1 MISLLNPF
9 RYIIIQEVYSKGR
22 KMRTSKILAIL
33 AVIGLLTTGSYANTN
48 GSTLSKPSQKVQ
60 SLITKYKLNSVD
72 FNYVKK
78 VIAKGTRNTAKAI
91 LIDARPEAKYKKST
105 IPSSINIPDTK
116 FDEYI
121 VLLKD
126 TPKDKELIVYC
137 GGYKCAKSP
146 KVAGMLIK
154 KGFTNVKVYPAGE
167 PEWIKKS
174 YKEVDAIVLKSA
186 YENNSALIVDARPYK
201 KFLQETIPGSISI
214 PDTKLDK
221 LIGRFPFNKDEK
233 IIVFCGGFKCAKS
246 HIVAK
251 KLVSLDYKN
260 VSVYAA
266 GLPAWKKLNLPTTVK
281 GKKVQV
287 KSEVKKKMFSN
298 NGLKLGADE
307 GSVDGEWFK
316 KLVLENKVP
325 SYVQIVDV
333 TAADEFKAG
342 HIRGAVNIEAANFK
356 ADEFYK
362 KLPKNKTIVFNCTA
376 GGRSIEAWT
385 KLNEAK
391 IDVSEIF
398 YFDANID
405 CIGNKCKIE
414 ANEPLD

>member
-1 MISLLNPF
+1 M
-9 RYIIIQEVYSKGR
+9 K
-22 KMRTSKILAIL
+22 TSKFLVSL
-33 AVIGLLTTGSYANTN
+33 AVVGLLATGSYANIGEN
-48 GSTLSKPSQKVQ
+48 TLSVPSPKVQ
-60 SLITKYKLNSVD
+60 SLINKYKLTSVD
-72 FNYVKK
+72 FNYVNTI
-78 VIAKGTRNTAKAI
+78 IAKGTRSTAKAI

-116 FDEYI
+116 FEEY
-121 VLLKD
+121 VSLLKD

-174 YKEVDAIVLKSA
+174 YKEVDSIVLKSA

-201 KFLQETIPGSISI
+201 KFLQETVPGAISI

-221 LIGRFPFNKDEK
+221 LVGRFPFNKEEK
-233 IIVFCGGFKCAKS
+233 IIVFCGGFKCVKS

-251 KLVSLDYKN
+251 KLISLGYKN

-266 GLPAWKKLNLPTTVK
+266 GLPAWKKENLPTTAQN
-281 GKKVQV
+281 KKTL
-287 KSEVKKKMFSN
+287 VKKESKKLEFSQ
-298 NGLKLGADE
+298 NGLKLGVDE
-307 GSVDGEWFK
+307 GSVDGEWLK
-316 KLVLENKVP
+316 KLILENKVP
-325 SYVQIVDV
+325 SFIQIVDV
-333 TAADEFKAG
+333 TATDEFKGG
-342 HIRGAVNIEAANFK
+342 HLKGAINIEAANFK
-356 ADEFYK
+356 AEEFYK

-376 GGRSIEAWT
+376 GGRSIEAWA
-385 KLNEAK
+385 KLKDAK
-391 IDVSEIF
+391 INVSEIF

-405 CIGNKCKIE
+405 CIANECKIE
-414 ANEPLD
+414 VNEPLD

>member
-1 MISLLNPF
+1 M
-9 RYIIIQEVYSKGR
+9 K
-22 KMRTSKILAIL
+22 TSKFLASI
-33 AVIGLLTTGSYANTN
+33 AVVGLLTTGSLANTSDN
-48 GSTLSKPSQKVQ
+48 TLINKASPNVQ
-60 SLITKYKLNSVD
+60 LLINKYKLHSVD
-72 FNYVKK
+72 FDYVQK
-78 VIAKGTRNTAKAI
+78 VIGKGTRSSAKAI

-116 FDEYI
+116 FDEYV

-174 YKEVDAIVLKSA
+174 YKEVDTLVLKSA

-201 KFLQETIPGSISI
+201 MFLKETVPGAISI

-221 LIGRFPFNKDEK
+221 YIGRFPINKDEK
-233 IIVFCGGFKCAKS
+233 IIIFCGGYKCAKS
-246 HIVAK
+246 HNVAK
-251 KLVSLDYKN
+251 KLISLDYKN
-260 VSVYAA
+260 VSVYSA
-266 GLPAWKKLNLPTTVK
+266 GLPTWKKENLPTTAQSNKTTVK
-281 GKKVQV
+281 T
-287 KSEVKKKMFSN
+287 EVKKKLFSN
-298 NGLKLGADE
+298 NGLKLGVDE
-307 GSVDGEWFK
+307 GSVDGEWLK
-316 KLVLENKVP
+316 KLLLENKVP
-325 SYVQIVDV
+325 SYIQIVDV
-333 TAADEFKAG
+333 TAADEFKLG
-342 HIRGAVNIEAANFK
+342 HLNGAINIEAANLK
-356 ADEFYK
+356 ADELLA

-391 IDVSEIF
+391 FDVSEIF
-398 YFDANID
+398 YLDANID
-405 CIGNKCKIE
+405 CKGNNCKIE
-414 ANEPLD
+414 VNEPLD

>member
-1 MISLLNPF
+1 MKTNKFLLS
-9 RYIIIQEVYSKGR
+9 IV
-22 KMRTSKILAIL
+22 
-33 AVIGLLTTGSYANTN
+33 VIGLLTTGCVANTSAN
-48 GSTLSKPSQKVQ
+48 TLTKPSPKVQ
-60 SLITKYKLNSVD
+60 LLINKYKLDSVD
-72 FNYVKK
+72 FNYVKNT
-78 VIAKGTRNTAKAI
+78 IAKGTRSTAKAI

-116 FDEYI
+116 FEEYAS
-121 VLLKD
+121 LLKD
-126 TPKDKELIVYC
+126 TAKDKELIVYC

-174 YKEVDAIVLKSA
+174 YKEVDTIVLKSA
-186 YENNSALIVDARPYK
+186 YEKNSAFIVDARPYK
-201 KFLQETIPGSISI
+201 KFLQETVPGSISI

-221 LIGRFPFNKDEK
+221 LIGRFPSNKDEK

-251 KLVSLDYKN
+251 KLISLNYKN

-266 GLPAWKKLNLPTTVK
+266 GLPEWKKLNLPTTK
-281 GKKVQV
+281 SRKVEA
-287 KSEVKKKMFSN
+287 KTETKKKQFSK

-316 KLVLENKVP
+316 KLLLDNKVP

-333 TAADEFKAG
+333 TATDEFKSG
-342 HIRGAVNIEAANFK
+342 HLKDAINIEAANFK
-356 ADEFYK
+356 ADELFA

-385 KLNEAK
+385 KLKEAK
-391 IDVSEIF
+391 LDISEVF

-405 CIGNKCKIE
+405 CKGNDCKIE